1 MKNNTIFDDV
11 FRTLL
16 EKMPNLA
23 IPLINEIFGTAYP
36 ENIPIVQKRNEHE
49 TKNGEIITD
58 SHLLIGEKIYHLE
71 CQSTSD
77 SSMILR
83 MIEYDFAIGLEYAG
97 QEDGRFC
104 MRLPHSCVL
113 YLRGNSGSA
122 PLVMDLIL
130 PDGTTVPYRVPV
142 IRMEQYTKDTI
153 FQKHLLFLLPFY
165 IIRYEKSQKRI
176 AKDRARFQA
185 LMEEYSEI
193 ERHLERELLEQNR
206 ERDFRDLIELINRI
220 ADYIFAQSDVLKKGI
235 GEVMGGKVL
244 ELESDRLIARG
255 RKEGLAEGL
264 AEGNRLT
271 ALRMH
276 RKGYADATI
285 ADLLEVSLQKIEE
298 WLGSAD

>member
-16 EKMPNLA
+16 EKMPSLA
-23 IPLINEIFGTAYP
+23 IPLINEVFGTAYP

-58 SHLLIGEKIYHLE
+58 SHLMIGEKIYHLE

-83 MIEYDFAIGLEYAG
+83 MIEYDFAIGLEYAE

-104 MRLPHSCVL
+104 MRLPHSCIL
-113 YLRGNSGSA
+113 YLRGDGGSDS
-122 PLVMDLIL
+122 LVMDLIL
-130 PDGTTVPYRVPV
+130 PDGTAVPYRVPV

-176 AKDRARFQA
+176 AKDKAQFQA

-193 ERHLERELLEQNR
+193 ERHLERKLLEQNR

-264 AEGNRLT
+264 AEGNRQT

>member
-71 CQSTSD
+71 CQSTND

-113 YLRGNSGSA
+113 YLRGNGGSA

-130 PDGTTVPYRVPV
+130 PDGTAVPYRVPV